1 MSSIQSTVIIFFVF
15 SEQSF
20 RNIPKWITE
29 ADQHILHTDV
39 PRLLVGTKNDLE
51 SQEVIRQ
58 RAQRFADANFLP
70 LFEVSA
76 KVRFS
81 RERFFQEPILQFI
94 HFLRAKQAR
103 AK

>member
-1 MSSIQSTVIIFFVF
+1 MNFFNPIF

-58 RAQRFADANFLP
+58 RAQRFADANYLP

-76 KVRFS
+76 KVWN
-81 RERFFQEPILQFI
+81 ILLCPWDKTNI
-94 HFLRAKQAR
+94 SLTSYNKKRLLYKR
-103 AK
+103 TTP

>member
-1 MSSIQSTVIIFFVF
+1 LYVF

-76 KVRFS
+76 KVCSIFV
-81 RERFFQEPILQFI
+81 L
-94 HFLRAKQAR
+94 
-103 AK
+103 